1 MNQNKNHIILK
12 ISLSLFFSILPLGF
26 SLAAQ
31 TAAKRP
37 NIILIMGD
45 DMGFSDIGSYGGE
58 IKTPNLDSLA
68 SEGLRFTQ
76 FYNTARCCPSRASLL
91 TGLYPHQAGMGHMV
105 YDRGTPAYRGDLSF
119 DAVTIAEVLKQAGYD
134 SYMSGKWHVTPYVVE
149 NPDKSNWPKQRGFD
163 RFFGIIS
170 GAGSYYDPLS
180 LTLENDYIAP
190 WENFYATTDFT
201 NYAVKYIEEHKTEN
215 PYFLYVPY
223 TAAHWPMHAPEEE
236 IAKYKG
242 FYNEGWDALRAARYQ
257 KMKEM
262 GIVDP
267 QWELTKR
274 DSLVDAWS
282 ENIPDKEWEI
292 ANMEVYAAMI
302 DIMDQG
308 IGEIIRALKVK
319 GELDNTLIFY
329 LQDNGA
335 CAEDLSWIQS
345 SSNDTILKPMAPGEL
360 QTQGMP
366 ERTRDGK
373 LVRKMKDAWP
383 GPPEGY
389 TAYGRNWANASNT
402 PFREY
407 KHWVH
412 EGGIAS
418 PLIVHWPDGIKKNKG
433 SLQETPSHLID
444 IMATCIDVAGAEYPE
459 NYRGNKIP
467 VPEGVSLRPV
477 FEDDALIDRELYW
490 EHEGNRAI
498 RKGKWKLVSKVS
510 KTRFVETPEKL
521 PLDHWELYDMEKDRT
536 EVKNLAEA
544 YPNLVQELSEKWMV
558 WAQRTGVIPIPR
570 K

>member
-1 MNQNKNHIILK
+1 
-12 ISLSLFFSILPLGF
+12 
-26 SLAAQ
+26 
-31 TAAKRP
+31 
-37 NIILIMGD
+37 IMGD

-68 SEGLRFTQ
+68 TEGLRFTQ

-105 YDRGTPAYRGDLSF
+105 YDRGTPAYQGDLSF

-215 PYFLYVPY
+215 PYFLYIPY

-267 QWELTKR
+267 QWQLTKR

-308 IGEIIRALKVK
+308 IGEIIRALKAK

-335 CAEDLSWIQS
+335 CAEDLSWMQS
-345 SSNDTILKPMAPGEL
+345 PSNDTILKPMAPGEL

-373 LVRKMKDAWP
+373 LIRKMKDAWP